1 MPNWLLYTITVLVWG
16 STWMAIEYQLGSVP
30 PEVSVFF
37 RYLVAATILF
47 GWCAWKGVGL
57 RFNLAA
63 HRRFIQLGLALF
75 SLNYILTYYA
85 QAHITSALTAIVFST
100 MLWMNI
106 LNSRFFFG
114 TAICREVIVGS
125 SLGIAGI
132 AVLFAPEVDVL
143 SLGDTAVFGSLLA
156 IAGAYVASL
165 GNMASQ
171 AAQAEK
177 LPVLQANA
185 WGMLY
190 GALLTGVAAAA
201 QGHRFVPDLSA
212 GYLLSLAYLAIFGS
226 IIGFGVY
233 LTLLGRIGAGR
244 AGYAVVMFPVVAI
257 VISALTGEMQPGWDT
272 LLGIG
277 LVMAGN
283 VLVLRSGRT
292 TSDQGG
298 APIKSRMLSR
308 FESSKR
314 ISP

>member
-16 STWMAIEYQLGSVP
+16 STWMAIEYQLGVVP

-37 RYLVAATILF
+37 RYLVAAALLF
-47 GWCAWKGVGL
+47 GWCAWKGVSL
-57 RFNLAA
+57 RFNMAA
-63 HRRFIQLGLALF
+63 HRRFIQLGVALF

-85 QAHITSALTAIVFST
+85 QAYITSALTAIVFST

-106 LNSRFFFG
+106 LNSRLFFG

-132 AVLFAPEVDVL
+132 AVLFAPEVDML
-143 SLGDTAVFGSLLA
+143 SFGDTAVFGSLLA

-171 AAQAEK
+171 AAQTEK
-177 LPVLQANA
+177 IPVLQANA

-190 GALLTGVAAAA
+190 GALLTGVTAAA

-212 GYLLSLAYLAIFGS
+212 AYLLSLAYLAIFGS

-244 AGYAVVMFPVVAI
+244 AAYAVVMFPVVAI
-257 VISALTGEMQPGWDT
+257 VISALSGEMQPGWDT
-272 LLGIG
+272 LFGIG

-283 VLVLRSGRT
+283 VLVLRSRQRT
-292 TSDQGG
+292 ADQRG

>member
-1 MPNWLLYTITVLVWG
+1 MPNWLLYTITVVVWG
-16 STWMAIEYQLGSVP
+16 TTWMAIEYQLGVVP

-37 RYLVAATILF
+37 RYLVAAALLF
-47 GWCAWKGVGL
+47 GWCAWKGAGL
-57 RFNLAA
+57 RFSMAA

-75 SLNYILTYYA
+75 SLNYIFTYYA
-85 QAHITSALTAIVFST
+85 QAYITSALTAIVFST

-106 LNSRFFFG
+106 LNSRLFFG
-114 TAICREVIVGS
+114 TAITREVIVGS

-132 AVLFAPEVDVL
+132 AVLFAPEIDVL
-143 SLGDTAVFGSLLA
+143 SLDDTAVFGSLLA

-171 AAQAEK
+171 AAQTEK
-177 LPVLQANA
+177 IPVLQANA

-190 GALLTGVAAAA
+190 GALLTGATAAL

-212 GYLLSLAYLAIFGS
+212 GYVLSLAYLVIFGS

-257 VISALTGEMQPGWDT
+257 VISALAGEMQPGRDT

-283 VLVLRSGRT
+283 VLVLRSRRT
-292 TSDQGG
+292 APGQGG
-298 APIKSRMLSR
+298 APMKSRMLSR

>member
-16 STWMAIEYQLGSVP
+16 STWMAIEFQLGIVP

-37 RYLVAATILF
+37 RYLVAAAMLF
-47 GWCAWKGVGL
+47 GWCAWKGVEL
-57 RFNLAA
+57 RFSLAA
-63 HRRFIQLGLALF
+63 HRRFLQLGLALF

-85 QAHITSALTAIVFST
+85 QAYITSALTAIVFST
-100 MLWMNI
+100 LLWMNI
-106 LNSRFFFG
+106 LNGRLIFG
-114 TAICREVIVGS
+114 TAICREVILGS

-143 SLGDTAVFGSLLA
+143 SLGDSAVYGSLLA
-156 IAGAYVASL
+156 ISGAYVASL

-177 LPVLQANA
+177 IPVLQANA

-190 GALLTGVAAAA
+190 GALLTGVTAAV
-201 QGHRFVPDLSA
+201 QGHSFALDLSA
-212 GYLLSLAYLAIFGS
+212 GYLWSLAYLAVFGS
-226 IIGFGVY
+226 IVGFGVY

-257 VISALTGEMQPGWDT
+257 VISAVTGEMRPDWST

-283 VLVLRSGRT
+283 VLVLRVRRAETGQR
-292 TSDQGG
+292 G
-298 APIKSRMLSR
+298 APMKSRMLSR

>member
-16 STWMAIEYQLGSVP
+16 STWMAIEYQLGVVP

-37 RYLVAATILF
+37 RYLVASAILF

-106 LNSRFFFG
+106 LNSRLIFG
-114 TAICREVIVGS
+114 TPICRNVILGS

-132 AVLFAPEVDVL
+132 GVLFAPEVNVL
-143 SLGDTAVFGSLLA
+143 SMGDTAVFGSLLA

-177 LPVLQANA
+177 IPVLQANA

-190 GALLTGVAAAA
+190 GALLTGMTAAV
-201 QGHRFVPDLSA
+201 QGQRFVLDLSA
-212 GYLLSLAYLAIFGS
+212 GYLLSLAYLAVFGS
-226 IIGFGVY
+226 IVGFGVY

-257 VISALTGEMQPGWDT
+257 MISALTGEMQPGWDT

-283 VLVLRSGRT
+283 VLVLRARRT
-292 TSDQGG
+292 SPGQGA
-298 APIKSRMLSR
+298 APMKSRILSR
-308 FESSKR
+308 FESSKS